1 MGLEMTR
8 YPVPTMTRRRL
19 SLTLPDET
27 LRLIDRAVGDGSR
40 SRLVDEAVRHYL
52 ATVGRKRLA
61 ARLKEG
67 ARRRAARDLQV
78 VGEWF
83 PLDEE
88 AWRQRLGD

>member
-1 MGLEMTR
+1 M
-8 YPVPTMTRRRL
+8 PTMTRRRL

-27 LRLIDRAVGDGSR
+27 LRLIDRVAERGSR
-40 SRLVDEAVRHYL
+40 SRLVDAAVRHYV

-61 ARLKEG
+61 ARLKAG
-67 ARRRAARDLQV
+67 AIRRAARSLQV
-78 VGEWF
+78 VEEWF

>member
-1 MGLEMTR
+1 M
-8 YPVPTMTRRRL
+8 PTMTRRRL

-27 LRLIDRAVGDGSR
+27 LRLIDRVVEGGSR
-40 SRLVDEAVRHYL
+40 SRLVDAAVRHYV

-61 ARLKEG
+61 ARLKAG

>member
-1 MGLEMTR
+1 MTR

-19 SLTLPDET
+19 TLTLPDET
-27 LRLIDRAVGDGSR
+27 LRLIDRLVEGGGR
-40 SRLVDEAVRHYL
+40 SRVVDAAVRHYV

-61 ARLKEG
+61 ARLKAG
-67 ARRRAARDLQV
+67 AQRHAARTLQV
-78 VGEWF
+78 VEEWL